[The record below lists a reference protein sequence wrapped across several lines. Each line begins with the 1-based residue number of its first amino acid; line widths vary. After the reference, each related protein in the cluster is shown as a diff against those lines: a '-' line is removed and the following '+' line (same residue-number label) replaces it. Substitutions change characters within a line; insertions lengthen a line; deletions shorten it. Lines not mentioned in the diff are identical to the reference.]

1 MKFLSF
7 LIAVLIVFSG
17 FYVFADVI
25 VQDTLKDG
33 IHRMQLTDAQYK
45 VYLSRALYKKYALKH
60 EYLGSTTAVLSTS
73 VKLYSAK

>member
-45 VYLSRALYKKYALKH
+45 HDR
-60 EYLGSTTAVLSTS
+60 
-73 VKLYSAK
+73 